1 MALSS
6 IFGVEASG
14 DTVVVGGGG
23 QLEDIAE
30 AGVPGVGGCKQA
42 EPEKGI
48 EQHSQGNWKSEEF
61 LEQRSAQREIQ
72 FVVD

>member
-30 AGVPGVGGCKQA
+30 AGVPGVGGGVGALAADGEAAGAVDLHPEILFPEAFLQA
-42 EPEKGI
+42 R
-48 EQHSQGNWKSEEF
+48 N
-61 LEQRSAQREIQ
+61 
-72 FVVD
+72 